1 MTTDK
6 IRKKTEEQ
14 GPESDMMKKGKKK
27 SIKFGSTFLA
37 DRFGAQTRALFSNGM
52 ASARHL
58 PFAWLFKAKT

>member
-27 SIKFGSTFLA
+27 INQI
-37 DRFGAQTRALFSNGM
+37 R
-52 ASARHL
+52 
-58 PFAWLFKAKT
+58 